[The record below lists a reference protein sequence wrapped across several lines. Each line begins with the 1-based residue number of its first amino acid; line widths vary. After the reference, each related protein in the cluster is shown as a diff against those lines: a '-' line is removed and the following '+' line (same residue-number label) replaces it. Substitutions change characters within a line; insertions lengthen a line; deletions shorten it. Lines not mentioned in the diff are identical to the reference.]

1 MKTNPIIAS
10 ITSEDYVPIC
20 PKCQIPMTLRE
31 TKKAIILDKSFMVV
45 QTFQNVKKLN
55 PIINKRRLN

>member
-31 TKKAIILDKSFMVV
+31 TKKGNHIGQKFYGCSNFPKCKEIKPY
-45 QTFQNVKKLN
+45 N
-55 PIINKRRLN
+55 